1 MNKGEFEGKTSKENS
16 EEILEDVSEE
26 TIGESTEE
34 IHGELANEQM
44 AESYGQPSYR
54 KKGYGRKYF
63 FTALAGALAGV
74 IIGGLGVYY
83 YIDSNIE
90 EINDNLGIVKEIN
103 VDTSDNLYYASAV
116 AEKSMDT
123 VVGIVTTE
131 KVNSMLW
138 GTQTYEGMGSGV
150 IVDSDGYILTNS
162 HVISD
167 GDADTIRVKF
177 IDGSESAGTLLWN
190 NSTIDLAIVK
200 VDRTG
205 LPAAEF
211 GDSDD
216 LIIGEPVVAIG
227 NPLSL
232 ELDRT
237 VTAGI
242 ISGLNRSIQIDEYTV
257 MEPLIQTD
265 ASINPGNSG
274 GPLFNSE
281 GLVIG
286 INTAKMTSAEGLGFS
301 IPINMAKGI
310 IDEVIENGEVTD
322 VYLGIKGVDVSVY
335 EKQLNVDLTPEY
347 GVVVVEIF
355 KDSPAQTAGLMAGD
369 VIQEIDGEE
378 IDDMSD
384 VQRQL
389 FNYKP
394 GDEVLM
400 KVIRNGDAVDLE
412 LVFQKKPDNFN

>member
-1 MNKGEFEGKTSKENS
+1 MNNDEFDGKNIDETSEKSS
-16 EEILEDVSEE
+16 EESIKETMEEPVEKPVSK
-26 TIGESTEE
+26 
-34 IHGELANEQM
+34 NR
-44 AESYGQPSYR
+44 GQG
-54 KKGYGRKYF
+54 KKYF
-63 FTALAGALAGV
+63 FTAMAGALTGV
-74 IIGGLGVYY
+74 IIGGFGVYY
-83 YIDSNIE
+83 FIASNIE
-90 EINDNLGIVKEIN
+90 ENDGNLSIIREIN
-103 VDTSDNLYYASAV
+103 VNTNDSLYYASAV

-131 KVNSMLW
+131 KVNDIFW
-138 GTQTYEGMGSGV
+138 GTKTYEGMGSGV

-177 IDGSESAGTLLWN
+177 IDGTESEGKLLWN
-190 NSTIDLAIVK
+190 NVTIDLAIVK

-211 GDSDD
+211 GNSDD

-310 IDEVIENGEVTD
+310 IDEVIENGVVTD

-335 EKQLNVDLTPEY
+335 EKQLSVDLTPED

-355 KDSPAQTAGLMAGD
+355 KDSPAQVGGLMAGD
-369 VIQEIDGEE
+369 VIQEIDGEK
-378 IDDMSD
+378 IDDMGD
-384 VQRQL
+384 VHRQL

-394 GDEVLM
+394 GDEAVM
-400 KVIRNGDAVDLE
+400 KVMRNGDALDLIM
-412 LVFQKKPDNFN
+412 VFQKKPDDFN

>member
-1 MNKGEFEGKTSKENS
+1 MNNGEFEEKTNS
-16 EEILEDVSEE
+16 EESAKETIEEIVEE
-26 TIGESTEE
+26 TVEE
-34 IHGELANEQM
+34 IHEEPSGEQM
-44 AESYGQPSYR
+44 VESYTSPSTGKR
-54 KKGYGRKYF
+54 LQGKKYF
-63 FTALAGALAGV
+63 FTAMAGALAGV
-74 IIGGLGVYY
+74 IIGGFGVYY
-83 YIDSNIE
+83 YIASNIE
-90 EINDNLGIVKEIN
+90 ESNGNLGIIREINVNTNDNL
-103 VDTSDNLYYASAV
+103 YFASAV

-131 KVNSMLW
+131 KVNNMFW

-177 IDGSESAGTLLWN
+177 IDGTESAGKLLWN

-200 VDRTG
+200 VDRKG
-205 LPAAEF
+205 LSAAEF

-216 LIIGEPVVAIG
+216 IIIGEPVVAIG
-227 NPLSL
+227 NPLSH

-274 GPLFNSE
+274 GPLFNAE

-310 IDEVIENGEVTD
+310 IEEVIESGEVTD

-355 KDSPAQTAGLMAGD
+355 KDSPAEIGGLVAGD

-378 IDDMSD
+378 IDDMGD
-384 VQRQL
+384 VQRKL

-394 GDEVLM
+394 GDEAIM
-400 KVIRNGDAVDLE
+400 KVARNGEVLE
-412 LVFQKKPDNFN
+412 LDMVFQKKPDNFN

>member
-1 MNKGEFEGKTSKENS
+1 MNNDEFDGKNIDETSEKSS
-16 EEILEDVSEE
+16 EESIKETMEEPVEEPVSK
-26 TIGESTEE
+26 
-34 IHGELANEQM
+34 NR
-44 AESYGQPSYR
+44 GQG
-54 KKGYGRKYF
+54 KKYF
-63 FTALAGALAGV
+63 FTAMAGALAGV
-74 IIGGLGVYY
+74 IIGGFGVYY
-83 YIDSNIE
+83 FIASNIE
-90 EINDNLGIVKEIN
+90 ENDGNLSIIREIN
-103 VDTSDNLYYASAV
+103 VNTNDSLYYASAV

-131 KVNSMLW
+131 KVNDIFW
-138 GTQTYEGMGSGV
+138 GTKTYEGMGSGV

-177 IDGSESAGTLLWN
+177 IDGTESEGKLLWN
-190 NSTIDLAIVK
+190 NATIDLAIVK

-211 GDSDD
+211 GNSDD
-216 LIIGEPVVAIG
+216 LSIGEPVVAIG

-310 IDEVIENGEVTD
+310 IDEVIENGVVTD

-335 EKQLNVDLTPEY
+335 EKQLSVDLTPEY

-355 KDSPAQTAGLMAGD
+355 KDSPAQVGGLMVGD
-369 VIQEIDGEE
+369 VIQEIDGEK
-378 IDDMSD
+378 IDDMGD
-384 VQRQL
+384 VHRQL

-394 GDEVLM
+394 GDEAVM
-400 KVIRNGDAVDLE
+400 KVMRNGDALDLIM
-412 LVFQKKPDNFN
+412 VFQKKPDDFN

>member
-1 MNKGEFEGKTSKENS
+1 MNDDEFEGKNIDETLEKSF
-16 EEILEDVSEE
+16 EESIEE
-26 TIGESTEE
+26 TMEE
-34 IHGELANEQM
+34 TVVEAVSKN
-44 AESYGQPSYR
+44 SGQG
-54 KKGYGRKYF
+54 KKYF
-63 FTALAGALAGV
+63 FTAMAGALAGV
-74 IIGGLGVYY
+74 MIGGFGVYY
-83 YIDSNIE
+83 FIASNIE
-90 EINDNLGIVKEIN
+90 ENDGNLSIVKEIN
-103 VDTSDNLYYASAV
+103 VNTNDNLYYASAV

-131 KVNSMLW
+131 KVNDMFW
-138 GTQTYEGMGSGV
+138 GTQTYEGMGSGI

-177 IDGSESAGTLLWN
+177 IDGTESEGKLLWN
-190 NSTIDLAIVK
+190 NATIDLAIVK

-301 IPINMAKGI
+301 VPINMAKGI
-310 IDEVIENGEVTD
+310 IGEVIENGEVTD
-322 VYLGIKGVDVSVY
+322 VYLGIKGVDISVY

-355 KDSPAQTAGLMAGD
+355 KDSPAQVGGLMAGD
-369 VIQEIDGEE
+369 VIQEIGGVE
-378 IDDMSD
+378 IDDMGD
-384 VQRQL
+384 VQRRL

-394 GDEVLM
+394 GDEAVM
-400 KVIRNGDAVDLE
+400 KVMRNGDE
-412 LVFQKKPDNFN
+412 LNLNMVFQKKPDDFN

>member
-1 MNKGEFEGKTSKENS
+1 MNNDEFDGKNIDETSEKSS
-16 EEILEDVSEE
+16 EESIKETMEEPVEKPVSK
-26 TIGESTEE
+26 
-34 IHGELANEQM
+34 NR
-44 AESYGQPSYR
+44 GQG
-54 KKGYGRKYF
+54 KKYF
-63 FTALAGALAGV
+63 FTAMAGALTGV
-74 IIGGLGVYY
+74 IIGGFGVYY
-83 YIDSNIE
+83 FIASNIE
-90 EINDNLGIVKEIN
+90 ENDGNLSIIREIN
-103 VDTSDNLYYASAV
+103 VNTNDSLYYASAV

-131 KVNSMLW
+131 KVNDIFW
-138 GTQTYEGMGSGV
+138 GTKTYEGMGSGV
-150 IVDSDGYILTNS
+150 IVDTDGYILTNS

-177 IDGSESAGTLLWN
+177 IDGTESEGKLLWN
-190 NSTIDLAIVK
+190 NVTIDLAIVK

-211 GDSDD
+211 GNSDD

-310 IDEVIENGEVTD
+310 IDEVIENGVVTD

-335 EKQLNVDLTPEY
+335 EKQLSVDLTPED

-355 KDSPAQTAGLMAGD
+355 KDSPAQVGGLMAGD
-369 VIQEIDGEE
+369 VIQEIDGEK
-378 IDDMSD
+378 IDDMGD
-384 VQRQL
+384 VHRQL

-394 GDEVLM
+394 GDEAVM
-400 KVIRNGDAVDLE
+400 KVMRNGDALDLIM
-412 LVFQKKPDNFN
+412 VFQKKPDDFN

>member
-1 MNKGEFEGKTSKENS
+1 MNNGECEGKIIKETS
-16 EEILEDVSEE
+16 EEIFEE
-26 TIGESTEE
+26 SPVGLIEE
-34 IHGELANEQM
+34 KYLVDQSPEN
-44 AESYGQPSYR
+44 
-54 KKGYGRKYF
+54 KGRGKKYF
-63 FTALAGALAGV
+63 FTAMVGALTGV
-74 IIGGLGVYY
+74 IIGGMGVYHF
-83 YIDSNIE
+83 ITSNIE
-90 EINDNLGIVKEIN
+90 ENDGDFGLVKEISVNTNDNLF
-103 VDTSDNLYYASAV
+103 YASAV

-131 KVNSMLW
+131 KVQSFFG

-177 IDGSESAGTLLWN
+177 IDGSESEGKLLWN
-190 NSTIDLAIVK
+190 NSTIDLAVVK
-200 VDRTG
+200 VERTG
-205 LPAAEF
+205 LPVAEF

-242 ISGLNRSIQIDEYTV
+242 ISGLNRSIQIDQYTV

-281 GLVIG
+281 GLLIG

-301 IPINMAKGI
+301 IPINIAKGV
-310 IDEVIENGEVTD
+310 IDEVIESGQVTD

-335 EKQLNVDLTPEY
+335 ESQLNVDLTAEN

-355 KDSPAQTAGLMAGD
+355 KDSPAQTGGLMVGD
-369 VIQEIDGEE
+369 VIQYIDGQE
-378 IDDMSD
+378 IDDMGD

-394 GDEVLM
+394 EDEVLM
-400 KVIRNGDAVDLE
+400 KIARNGETFDLNV
-412 LVFQKKPDNFN
+412 VFKEKPDDFN

>member
-1 MNKGEFEGKTSKENS
+1 MNNDEFDGKNIDETSEKSS
-16 EEILEDVSEE
+16 EESIKETMEEPVEKPVSK
-26 TIGESTEE
+26 
-34 IHGELANEQM
+34 NR
-44 AESYGQPSYR
+44 GQG
-54 KKGYGRKYF
+54 KKYF
-63 FTALAGALAGV
+63 FTAMAGALAGV
-74 IIGGLGVYY
+74 IIGGFGVYY
-83 YIDSNIE
+83 FIASNIE
-90 EINDNLGIVKEIN
+90 ENDGNLSIIREIN
-103 VDTSDNLYYASAV
+103 VNTNDSLYYASAV

-131 KVNSMLW
+131 KVNDIFW
-138 GTQTYEGMGSGV
+138 GTKTYEGMGSGV

-177 IDGSESAGTLLWN
+177 IDGTESEGKLLWN
-190 NSTIDLAIVK
+190 NVTIDLAIVK

-211 GDSDD
+211 GNSDD

-310 IDEVIENGEVTD
+310 IDEVIENGVVTD

-335 EKQLNVDLTPEY
+335 EKQLSVDLTPED

-355 KDSPAQTAGLMAGD
+355 KDSPAQVGGLMAGD
-369 VIQEIDGEE
+369 VIQEIDGEK
-378 IDDMSD
+378 IDDMGD
-384 VQRQL
+384 VHRQL

-394 GDEVLM
+394 GDEAVM
-400 KVIRNGDAVDLE
+400 KVMRNGDALDLIM
-412 LVFQKKPDNFN
+412 VFQKKPDDFN

>member
-1 MNKGEFEGKTSKENS
+1 MNNGEFEGKTNKEKP
-16 EEILEDVSEE
+16 EEILEGVSEE
-26 TIGESTEE
+26 IIEESNEKFHEE
-34 IHGELANEQM
+34 PSIEQTV
-44 AESYGQPSYR
+44 ESYGGSSFA
-54 KKGYGRKYF
+54 KKGDGKKYF

-74 IIGGLGVYY
+74 IIGGLGVYS
-83 YIDSNIE
+83 YISSNVE
-90 EINDNLGIVKEIN
+90 GSNGDLGIVKEIN
-103 VDTSDNLYYASAV
+103 VDTNDNLYYASAV

-131 KVNSMLW
+131 KVNNMFW

-177 IDGSESAGTLLWN
+177 IDGSESEGTLLWN

-322 VYLGIKGVDVSVY
+322 VYLGIKGVDVTVY

-355 KDSPAQTAGLMAGD
+355 KDSPAQLGGLMAGD
-369 VIQEIDGEE
+369 VIQEIGGQE
-378 IDDMSD
+378 IEDMGD

-394 GDEVLM
+394 GDEALM
-400 KVIRNGDAVDLE
+400 KVVRNGDPVDLN
-412 LVFQKKPDNFN
+412 LVFQKKPDDFN